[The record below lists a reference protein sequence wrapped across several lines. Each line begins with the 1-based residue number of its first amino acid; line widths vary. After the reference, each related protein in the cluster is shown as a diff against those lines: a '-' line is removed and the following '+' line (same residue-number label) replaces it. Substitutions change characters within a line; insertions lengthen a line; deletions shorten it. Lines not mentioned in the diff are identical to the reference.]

1 MKMANSKLKEE
12 LTKRYGAKEGMR
24 IYLAI
29 VPGILSDF
37 KKMLIEASPDEVVR
51 ETYHFEDENA
61 GVQVTGSKDAAG
73 NMQMEAHLVSL
84 GNK

>member
-1 MKMANSKLKEE
+1 MANSKLKEE

-37 KKMLIEASPDEVVR
+37 EKMLNKTEPGEQIS
-51 ETYHFEDENA
+51 ETYRFEDENA
-61 GVQVTGSKDAAG
+61 GVEVSGSIDAAG
-73 NMQMEAHLVSL
+73 NMQMEAHLVSF
-84 GNK
+84 GKK

>member
-1 MKMANSKLKEE
+1 MANSKLKEE

-37 KKMLIEASPDEVVR
+37 KKMLNNANSGEQIK
-51 ETYHFEDENA
+51 ETYRFEDENA
-61 GVQVTGSKDAAG
+61 GVEVTGSKDAAG
-73 NMQMEAHLVSL
+73 NMQMEAHLVSI
-84 GNK
+84 GKK